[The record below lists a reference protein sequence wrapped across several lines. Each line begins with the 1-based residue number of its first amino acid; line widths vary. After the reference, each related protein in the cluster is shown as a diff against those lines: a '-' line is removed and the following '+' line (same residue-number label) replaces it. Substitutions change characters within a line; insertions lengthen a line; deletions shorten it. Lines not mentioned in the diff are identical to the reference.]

1 MASLR
6 NCSREMLDVARSGV
20 GWIALW
26 KVGRSWEVSDF
37 YPLPDFKA
45 GVLEMDED
53 DISEIRQIIA
63 VDPNAIL
70 VNSYY
75 HNLGDAEVMDSASL
89 AEFLRWQYENCHP
102 LAAGWDLKK
111 EA

>member
-6 NCSREMLDVARSGV
+6 NCSREMLDVARNGV

-45 GVLEMDED
+45 GVLEICSSSGLLEQTSLDHSFM
-53 DISEIRQIIA
+53 
-63 VDPNAIL
+63 VVFPPL
-70 VNSYY
+70 
-75 HNLGDAEVMDSASL
+75 DS
-89 AEFLRWQYENCHP
+89 
-102 LAAGWDLKK
+102 
-111 EA
+111 